1 MMMVI
6 GWEGGR
12 NKNYPKDDRDG
23 RHAFFLICFAC
34 ICICILLI
42 IQHRHPPFH
51 PTKSNGVS
59 RCDRQNSNAGRCNH
73 TNRRAGG
80 KNTVRFPHARRGEK
94 RKESW
99 ERWAA
104 WCVLHTLL
112 LLPSTCTF
120 WNGRQTA
127 GRQQAGGHYDDKQQN
142 KNRTYLT

>member
-1 MMMVI
+1 M
-6 GWEGGR
+6 GGR
-12 NKNYPKDDRDG
+12 KEQELPQRRSG
-23 RHAFFLICFAC
+23 REACFFLICFAC

-80 KNTVRFPHARRGEK
+80 KNTVRFPHARSGEK

-104 WCVLHTLL
+104 WCVLHTFCYRVLVL
-112 LLPSTCTF
+112 F
-120 WNGRQTA
+120 GTA
-127 GRQQAGGHYDDKQQN
+127 GRQRADSRQAGITMTSN
-142 KNRTYLT
+142 KTKIGRTLPRDRYRLL

>member
-1 MMMVI
+1 M
-6 GWEGGR
+6 GGR
-12 NKNYPKDDRDG
+12 KEQELPPRRSG
-23 RHAFFLICFAC
+23 REACFFLICFAC

-80 KNTVRFPHARRGEK
+80 KITVRFPHARRGEK

-104 WCVLHTLL
+104 WCVLHTFVTKYLYFL
-112 LLPSTCTF
+112 ERQADS
-120 WNGRQTA
+120 RQTA
-127 GRQQAGGHYDDKQQN
+127 GRQQAGGHYDDNKQS
-142 KNRTYLT
+142 KNRMYLT

>member
-1 MMMVI
+1 M
-6 GWEGGR
+6 GGR
-12 NKNYPKDDRDG
+12 KEQELPPRRSG
-23 RHAFFLICFAC
+23 REACFFLICFAC

-73 TNRRAGG
+73 TNRRAGARLQCGFPMREEERRG
-80 KNTVRFPHARRGEK
+80 KNHGNGGRLGVYYI
-94 RKESW
+94 
-99 ERWAA
+99 
-104 WCVLHTLL
+104 L

-127 GRQQAGGHYDDKQQN
+127 GRQQAGGHYDDNKQS
-142 KNRTYLT
+142 KNRMYLT

>member
-1 MMMVI
+1 M
-6 GWEGGR
+6 GGR
-12 NKNYPKDDRDG
+12 KEQELPPRRSG
-23 RHAFFLICFAC
+23 REACFFLICFAC

-51 PTKSNGVS
+51 PTTAMASLAAT
-59 RCDRQNSNAGRCNH
+59 DRTAMQADVITRTDGRGARKQCGFPMREEE
-73 TNRRAGG
+73 RRG
-80 KNTVRFPHARRGEK
+80 KNHGNGGRLGVYYI
-94 RKESW
+94 
-99 ERWAA
+99 
-104 WCVLHTLL
+104 L

>member
-1 MMMVI
+1 MVCI
-6 GWEGGR
+6 HIDDDGHRMGGR
-12 NKNYPKDDRDG
+12 KEQELPQRRSG
-23 RHAFFLICFAC
+23 REACFFLICFAC

-42 IQHRHPPFH
+42 IQHRHPPSY

-80 KNTVRFPHARRGEK
+80 KNTVRFPHARSGEK

-104 WCVLHTLL
+104 WCVLHTFVTKYLYFL
-112 LLPSTCTF
+112 ERQADS
-120 WNGRQTA
+120 GQTA
-127 GRQQAGGHYDDKQQN
+127 GRRAL
-142 KNRTYLT
+142 R